1 MKSLILSTKYQGY
14 SLTCYWHSLT
24 KSVEFYAVNTPL
36 KLHTGFGFISRF
48 KTAKLSDDLSIEVH
62 FRKLIRDKIA
72 IIMLKVEGI
81 ILKAQAIEVRTGEKV
96 SISSITY
103 QQLTK

>member
-24 KSVEFYAVNTPL
+24 KSVEFYALNTPL
-36 KLHTGFGFISRF
+36 KLHTGFGFISRS
-48 KTAKLSDDLSIEVH
+48 KTAKLRDDLSIEVH
-62 FRKLIRDKIA
+62 FRKLIRDKVA
-72 IIMLKVEGI
+72 IIMLKVKGV
-81 ILKAQAIEVRTGEKV
+81 ILKAQAIKVSTGEKV
-96 SISSITY
+96 PMSSITY